1 MASARR
7 LYRLQVGL
15 GALGLAATA
24 LALAV
29 ALSRVR
35 FDRPSVEAVGDACRQ
50 MGLTDLSLPSVLVL
64 LLGSL
69 SVAVI
74 ALATRSAISQQRSR
88 RRFLRGL
95 SVIGRAGVG
104 GYETLI
110 VDDRRPQAF
119 CTGLL
124 RPRIYVSRGTLDL
137 LDDAELRAV
146 VAHEAHHA
154 RRRDPLRI
162 VIARAL
168 GDALFFL
175 PVLRQLADRYTA
187 LAELAA
193 DDAAV
198 RHSGRPQPLAAAL
211 LAFDEAPDTAVVGI
225 APERVD
231 HLLGHRARWQLPV
244 ALLAGGAV
252 TVAGL
257 LVVVLRTA
265 DATGHASLGM
275 PLLLAQACM
284 IAMAMFPVL
293 AGATMLLGSKRALG
307 QRAARRR

>member
-7 LYRLQVGL
+7 IYRLQL
-15 GALGLAATA
+15 LLGLLGVAATA
-24 LALAV
+24 LGLVVALTRVSFELPSLDAV
-29 ALSRVR
+29 A
-35 FDRPSVEAVGDACRQ
+35 DACRRT
-50 MGLTDLSLPSVLVL
+50 GLTDLSVSSVLVL
-64 LLGSL
+64 LLSSL
-69 SVAVI
+69 SLAVL
-74 ALATRSAISQQRSR
+74 ALAARSALAQLLSR
-88 RRFLRGL
+88 RRFLRQL
-95 SVIGRAGVG
+95 RVVGRARVG
-104 GYETLI
+104 DYEALI
-110 VDDRRPQAF
+110 IEDGRPQAF

-137 LDDAELRAV
+137 LDDGELCAV

-162 VIARAL
+162 LIARAL

-175 PVLRQLADRYTA
+175 PVLGRLADRYAA

-198 RHSGRPQPLAAAL
+198 QHSGTRQPLAAAL
-211 LAFDEAPDTAVVGI
+211 LAFDQAPHAAVVGI

-231 HLLGHRARWQLPV
+231 HLFGERPRWEVPV

-252 TVAGL
+252 TIAGL
-257 LVVVLRTA
+257 LAVVLRTA
-265 DATGHASLGM
+265 DATGQASVKL

-284 IAMAMFPVL
+284 VGMTVL
-293 AGATMLLGSKRALG
+293 PMLVGAAALLASKRALAHRTEG
-307 QRAARRR
+307 RP